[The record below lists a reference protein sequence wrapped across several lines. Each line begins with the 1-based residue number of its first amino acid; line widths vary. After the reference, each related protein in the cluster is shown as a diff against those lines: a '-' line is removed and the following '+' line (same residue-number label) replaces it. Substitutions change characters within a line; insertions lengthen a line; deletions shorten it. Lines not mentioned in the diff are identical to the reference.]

1 MGNPAQC
8 VLTLKWGTPP
18 PVNKSTFFWKSS
30 FYFYLTCWMSSSILF
45 SLRLLCS
52 SCRIAELLSYRSN
65 KSKQLSS
72 FSPKLSLKQWK
83 YWPLLSYAFKWKY
96 RLDLQFKKEKR
107 KFSEHIFSLYPKVLN
122 IYELPVSLSTKY
134 IYELPVSLST
144 IYIYELPISLSTK
157 YIYELPVS

>member
-1 MGNPAQC
+1 
-8 VLTLKWGTPP
+8 
-18 PVNKSTFFWKSS
+18 
-30 FYFYLTCWMSSSILF
+30 MSSSILF

-144 IYIYELPISLSTK
+144 IYIYMSYLYPWVLNIYMSYL
-157 YIYELPVS
+157 YPRVLNIYELPVS